1 MALVGRGLAF
11 ASFSLDADGA
21 LITDFPADVRDWEW
35 TLGFDFSGLGLR
47 VSIGDSFAL
56 DLSFS
61 SQDVL
66 VNVSVRGSALD
77 GGLCLPRERERSK
90 SFFIFARV

>member
-1 MALVGRGLAF
+1 MIGSGL
-11 ASFSLDADGA
+11 S
-21 LITDFPADVRDWEW
+21 
-35 TLGFDFSGLGLR
+35 GFDFSGLGLR

-66 VNVSVRGSALD
+66 VNVSF
-77 GGLCLPRERERSK
+77 GGLLLTETLSSSGEGTVEVFLHLCQGLIAVDGFHFGDQRA
-90 SFFIFARV
+90 FAIE